1 MDSGSDAALRPPDF
15 FEISEKKMA
24 VSPSSL
30 DYYYGASGKTRRKS
44 RLMTRGESSPLQK
57 YLRGIARRHEL
68 EELTDAQLL
77 QQYVGGNGDAIAE
90 LVKRHYA
97 LVLSACRGHF
107 HDFSEAEDVCVAAFI
122 VLMEKANQ
130 NWQSSVG
137 TWPYKTAWQIA
148 KQKQAEITRAKKREE
163 AVKMKKPAPA

>member
-1 MDSGSDAALRPPDF
+1 
-15 FEISEKKMA
+15 
-24 VSPSSL
+24 
-30 DYYYGASGKTRRKS
+30 
-44 RLMTRGESSPLQK
+44 MTRGESSPLQR
-57 YLRGIARRHEL
+57 YLQGITRRHEL
-68 EELTDAQLL
+68 EGLTDAQLL

-107 HDFSEAEDVCVAAFI
+107 RDFTEAEDVCVAAFI

-137 TWPYKTAWQIA
+137 AWLYKTAWQIA
-148 KQKQAEITRAKKREE
+148 KQKQAEFARGRKREG
-163 AVKMKKPAPA
+163 ALKMRKPVVAG